1 MIQAVRLRTEYL
13 ENPLGIDVQNPGLM
27 WNVEGAVR
35 QTAYR
40 ILAQTEGETIWDSGK
55 TASSRMTG
63 IRFPHMLASRQRVLW
78 KVKLWDENDG
88 AGDWSEEAFF
98 EMGLLEPMD
107 WGAKWIT
114 GNYREGQLLHYVYS
128 SLICN
133 SQKLETTQMSLN

>member
-1 MIQAVRLRTEYL
+1 M
-13 ENPLGIDVQNPGLM
+13 GIDVQNPGLM

-78 KVKLWDENDG
+78 KVKLWDETDG
-88 AGDWSEEAFF
+88 AGTGPKRHSLKWVCWN
-98 EMGLLEPMD
+98 P
-107 WGAKWIT
+107 WTGAQN
-114 GNYREGQLLHYVYS
+114 G
-128 SLICN
+128 
-133 SQKLETTQMSLN
+133 SQAIIG

>member
-63 IRFPHMLASRQRVLW
+63 CIDHCGCVAALRL
-78 KVKLWDENDG
+78 
-88 AGDWSEEAFF
+88 
-98 EMGLLEPMD
+98 
-107 WGAKWIT
+107 
-114 GNYREGQLLHYVYS
+114 
-128 SLICN
+128 
-133 SQKLETTQMSLN
+133 SQ